1 MQENGLPHLAGQD
14 VGPWRKPFAA
24 YTTTKPLGPQY
35 MKKIQLAA
43 AVIGAVSALAFG
55 AAHADTPQEEANKK
69 IVREFYNASLNEKN
83 WEKTVTFIGNRYIQH
98 NPNAASGPEGFK
110 AHIDNLKKNF
120 PQNHGEI
127 KRMFAT
133 DDLVAIHVH
142 VKRKPE
148 DRGYAVVDMFRLE
161 NGKVVEHWD
170 VVQTIPEKALND
182 NTMF

>member
-1 MQENGLPHLAGQD
+1 MKTLKMA
-14 VGPWRKPFAA
+14 VAAFA
-24 YTTTKPLGPQY
+24 
-35 MKKIQLAA
+35 
-43 AVIGAVSALAFG
+43 AVSALAVG
-55 AAHADTPQEEANKK
+55 AARADTAQEEANKK
-69 IVREFYNASLNEKN
+69 VAIAFYNAALNEKD
-83 WEKTVTFIGNRYIQH
+83 WPKTLTFIGNRYVQH

-127 KRMFAT
+127 KKVFAT

-161 NGKVVEHWD
+161 KGKVVEHWD
-170 VVQTIPEKALND
+170 VVQTIPEKALNT

>member
-1 MQENGLPHLAGQD
+1 MRRLSL
-14 VGPWRKPFAA
+14 
-24 YTTTKPLGPQY
+24 
-35 MKKIQLAA
+35 
-43 AVIGAVSALAFG
+43 AVSAIVVASSLAGG
-55 AAHADTPQEEANKK
+55 AYANSAQEKANAKVA
-69 IVREFYNASLNEKN
+69 IALYNAALNEKDWN
-83 WEKTVTFIGNRYIQH
+83 KALKYIGPRYVQH

-120 PQNHGEI
+120 PLNHGEI
-127 KRMFAT
+127 KKVFAT

-148 DRGYAVVDMFRLE
+148 DRGYAVVDMFRVE
-161 NGKVVEHWD
+161 KGKVVEHWD

>member
-1 MQENGLPHLAGQD
+1 M
-14 VGPWRKPFAA
+14 
-24 YTTTKPLGPQY
+24 
-35 MKKIQLAA
+35 LAA
-43 AVIGAVSALAFG
+43 AALSLGATVAR
-55 AAHADTPQEEANKK
+55 ADTAQEERNKK
-69 IVREFYNASLNEKN
+69 IVVQFYNAALNEKD
-83 WEKTVTFIGNRYIQH
+83 WDKTVKFIGNRYVQH

-120 PQNHGEI
+120 PQNHGDI
-127 KRMFAT
+127 KKIFAT

-170 VVQTIPEKALND
+170 VVQTIPEKALNN

>member
-1 MQENGLPHLAGQD
+1 M
-14 VGPWRKPFAA
+14 RKI
-24 YTTTKPLGPQY
+24 
-35 MKKIQLAA
+35 MMLAA
-43 AVIGAVSALAFG
+43 AALSLG
-55 AAHADTPQEEANKK
+55 AAAALADTPQEEANKK
-69 IVREFYNASLNEKN
+69 VVVAFYNASLNEKN
-83 WEKTVTFIGNRYIQH
+83 WAKTLTFIGNRYVQH
-98 NPNAASGPEGFK
+98 NPNATTGPEGFK

-127 KRMFAT
+127 KKIFAT

-142 VKRKPE
+142 VKRRPE

-170 VVQTIPEKALND
+170 VVQTIPEKSLND